1 MTLHARSAALLA
13 AAAPCLLACLLAAPA
28 AAAQAPVPAPAPAVP
43 APVVALDDRPAPH
56 GEAPHA
62 AHRPVDK
69 IHPVQPPPGRLAQ
82 GGPVQRT
89 APGTPSR

>member
-1 MTLHARSAALLA
+1 MTPHARSAALLA
-13 AAAPCLLACLLAAPA
+13 AAAPCLLACLLAGPA
-28 AAAQAPVPAPAPAVP
+28 AAAQAPAPAPV
-43 APVVALDDRPAPH
+43 PH
-56 GEAPHA
+56 GGAPHA

>member
-13 AAAPCLLACLLAAPA
+13 AAAPCLLACLLAAPPA
-28 AAAQAPVPAPAPAVP
+28 AAAQAPPAQG
-43 APVVALDDRPAPH
+43 DRPAPQ
-56 GEAPHA
+56 GAPHA

-69 IHPVQPPPGRLAQ
+69 IHPVQPPPGRLAR

>member
-1 MTLHARSAALLA
+1 MTPHARSAALLA
-13 AAAPCLLACLLAAPA
+13 AVAPGLLACLLAAPA
-28 AAAQAPVPAPAPAVP
+28 AATQAPVAAPAPAATQAP
-43 APVVALDDRPAPH
+43 APASVPH
-56 GEAPHA
+56 GGAPHA